1 MVSVKDNPTRNA
13 RQRELEM
20 QRKKE
25 EKAKSLFEMFA
36 SEYEKL
42 TGEKPLIAHKRK
54 QNSKV
59 AFAQIIQHNIQVL
72 AENNYLTQ
80 AEESF
85 LFKISAYLD
94 FKTNVIVEREFKNRS
109 KKEDEEL
116 FPQVATVNY
125 IANLLGIHRTNTS
138 KLMNSLKKKGIL
150 GTAETGM
157 TTDDGRVC
165 TSRTWFVNP
174 NIMYCGDKS
183 EIDKTVQMIFKDALK
198 NITLKDGKKI
208 KLPIRLF
215 L

>member
-1 MVSVKDNPTRNA
+1 MSKALNDATKNA
-13 RQRELEM
+13 RKRELES

-42 TGEKPLIAHKRK
+42 TGEKPMIAHRRK

-72 AENNYLTQ
+72 AEYNYLTQ

-85 LFKISAYLD
+85 LFKISGYLD
-94 FKTNVIVEREFKNRS
+94 FKTNVIVEREFKNKS
-109 KKEDEEL
+109 KKEEDEDL
-116 FPQVATVNY
+116 QVASVNY
-125 IANLLGIHRTNTS
+125 IANLLGIHRTNAS
-138 KLMNSLKKKGIL
+138 KMMNSLKKKGIL
-150 GTAETGM
+150 GTGETGM
-157 TTDDGRVC
+157 MTEDGRIC

-174 NIMYCGDKS
+174 NVMYCGDKS
-183 EIDKTVQMIFKDALK
+183 EIDKTVQIIFKDALK